1 MVTAKAPVR
10 PTTKTGSPTSKVN
23 KVTAELAEY
32 PMEELARIRRELVKK
47 GKPVFDFGTGD
58 PKIPTWDAIR
68 SACIEAIPQISQYP
82 SVKGIETLKAAQQG
96 YLERRFGLRVG
107 SGDAFDLLPTS
118 GSKEAIFHIAL
129 CLIGRAGGKKHIIY
143 PDPGYPV
150 YLSSTKFAGGIPF
163 PVKLSAGNGF
173 LLEPWDLPP
182 YIQRDAAA
190 IWINYPHNPTGAT
203 ASRDYFERLVEW
215 CHKTDTVLL
224 SDDCYVDIYD
234 SAIDLKPMDESKPDE
249 RPFCPLQLTS
259 DRVLT
264 FMSLSKRSGM
274 TGYRAGFIA
283 GDPEILQ
290 PVLRARANFGVGQ
303 PDFVQQ
309 AAVVAWNDDE
319 HVRERRKIFTHRIAL
334 AAPTFQELGLLE
346 TVPNATFYLWMKIP
360 SVFGTGDVRF
370 CLGLAEHGV
379 ICSPSS
385 WLSESIKGYAR
396 FALVPDDAATLE
408 ALQVIKDYINS

>member
-1 MVTAKAPVR
+1 MVKGTT
-10 PTTKTGSPTSKVN
+10 PTNALNKIN
-23 KVTAELAEY
+23 KVTAELEEY

-47 GKPVFDFGTGD
+47 GQKVFDFGTGD
-58 PKIPTWDAIR
+58 PKIPTWEPIR
-68 SACIEAIPQISQYP
+68 EALKGALPEISQYP
-82 SVKGIETLKAAQQG
+82 SVKGIDALKAAQQG
-96 YLERRFGLRVG
+96 YLERRFDIRPDQGY
-107 SGDAFDLLPTS
+107 DIIPTS

-129 CLIGRAGGKKHIIY
+129 SLVGRANGKKHIIY

-150 YLSSTKFAGGIPF
+150 YRSATKFAGGIPF
-163 PVKLSAGNGF
+163 PVKLVPDNGF
-173 LLEPWDLPP
+173 LLEPWNLPP

-190 IWINYPHNPTGAT
+190 IWLNYPHNPTGAT
-203 ASRDYFERLVEW
+203 ATREYWQQVVEW
-215 CHKTDTVLL
+215 CHKTDTILL
-224 SDDCYVDIYD
+224 SDDCYIDIYD
-234 SAIDLKPMDESKPDE
+234 SAIDKKPVDDPLQDE
-249 RPFCPLQLTS
+249 RPFCPLQLTH

-283 GDPEILQ
+283 GDPDIIK

-309 AAVVAWNDDE
+309 SAVVAWNDDE
-319 HVRERRKIFTHRIAL
+319 HVRERRQIFTQRIAA
-334 AAPTFQELGLLE
+334 AAPVFQELGLLDE
-346 TVPNATFYLWMKIP
+346 APKATFYLWVRIP
-360 SVFGTGDVRF
+360 KAFGTGDVRF
-370 CLGLAEHGV
+370 CLNLAEHGV

-396 FALVPDDAATLE
+396 FALVPDEESTAE